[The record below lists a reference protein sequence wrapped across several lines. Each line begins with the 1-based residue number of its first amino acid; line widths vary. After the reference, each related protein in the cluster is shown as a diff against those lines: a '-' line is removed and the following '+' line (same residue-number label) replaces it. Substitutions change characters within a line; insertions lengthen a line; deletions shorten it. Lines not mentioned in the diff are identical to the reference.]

1 MPTFRECFNYKVFLS
16 NCLFERSKKT
26 DESSDTDIRS
36 EEPSA
41 ALIAFVFLP
50 YPMPHPERLT
60 LHTRGNKLNR
70 KLPST
75 SGAARSLSDGASN
88 WLQRDLLDTT
98 VEMFQQMTEIMDDN
112 IANECRGR
120 VVNTPAS

>member
-1 MPTFRECFNYKVFLS
+1 
-16 NCLFERSKKT
+16 
-26 DESSDTDIRS
+26 
-36 EEPSA
+36 
-41 ALIAFVFLP
+41 
-50 YPMPHPERLT
+50 MPHPERLT

-88 WLQRDLLDTT
+88 WLQRGLQDTT

-112 IANECRGR
+112 TANECRGR
-120 VVNTPAS
+120 VLLRNRVVPGSNLGPETGYSEGVRGFPQSLQANAGILP